1 MPWFTYSV
9 LTASFEVNRKK
20 NVAAAKADM
29 EDDDSAWN
37 GVGVCVRT
45 RRMDLS
51 NEIEHQHQS
60 GVTDTLRKLNSDTTP
75 VLADAKA
82 MLATL
87 LPMRNSAIAFLLVAF
102 VLAAPTPSH
111 GQQAYHVIKQTVLG
125 GEGNWDYVTVDPD
138 AHRIYVP
145 RGTHVQVLDE
155 STLKVVADIPG
166 MRGIHGVAI
175 VPKANRGF
183 VTGNDPKGVIYVFDL
198 KSNQVTSK
206 IPTGED
212 DCDGLFY
219 DPATDRVYVQNG
231 DSMTS
236 TIIDP
241 AAAKVVGTIKY
252 GGPLEAGVSDGKG
265 TLFVN
270 LVDSGEVAEVDA
282 KTLGVKT
289 TFSAKP
295 CQRGYGAAFD
305 AVHRRLFVACQ
316 GATPVGVVINADSG
330 KVIASMPIGGGSDGV
345 AYDPGTGDVFFTCRD
360 SGDGMSGVVNIFH
373 EDSPDKYTKVADVK
387 YMYGARTIALD
398 PKTHRIF
405 SVGATKNDPVA
416 PTAQNRNP
424 RPRPDL
430 TTFSIVEVGK

>member
-1 MPWFTYSV
+1 MRCFRYSV
-9 LTASFEVNRKK
+9 LTPGAMVAASMVRFEKK
-20 NVAAAKADM
+20 NVAR
-29 EDDDSAWN
+29 S
-37 GVGVCVRT
+37 R
-45 RRMDLS
+45 DLY
-51 NEIEHQHQS
+51 NEIGHHNQS
-60 GVTDTLRKLNSDTTP
+60 GITDALRKSNPETAPFLDH
-75 VLADAKA
+75 AKA
-82 MLATL
+82 MLSQVRAMRTCATAL
-87 LPMRNSAIAFLLVAF
+87 LLGAVA
-102 VLAAPTPSH
+102 LAASPSEAQ
-111 GQQAYHVIKQTVLG
+111 GRSSASATQGYHVIKQTGLG

-138 AHRIYVP
+138 AHRIYIP

-155 STLKVVADIPG
+155 STHKVVADIPG

-206 IPTGED
+206 IPTGEE

-236 TIIDP
+236 TVIDP
-241 AAAKVVGTIKY
+241 VAAKVVGTIKY

-270 LVDSGEVAEVDA
+270 LVDSGEIAEVDA

-305 AVHRRLFVACQ
+305 AAHHRLFVACQ
-316 GATPVGVVINADSG
+316 GAMPVGVVINADTG
-330 KVIASMPIGGGSDGV
+330 KVIASMPIGVGADGV

-360 SGDGMSGVVNIFH
+360 SGDGVSGVVNIFH

-398 PKTHRIF
+398 PRTHHIF

-416 PTAQNRNP
+416 PTPQNRSP

>member
-1 MPWFTYSV
+1 
-9 LTASFEVNRKK
+9 
-20 NVAAAKADM
+20 
-29 EDDDSAWN
+29 
-37 GVGVCVRT
+37 
-45 RRMDLS
+45 
-51 NEIEHQHQS
+51 
-60 GVTDTLRKLNSDTTP
+60 
-75 VLADAKA
+75 
-82 MLATL
+82 
-87 LPMRNSAIAFLLVAF
+87 MRNSATAFLLAALA
-102 VLAAPTPSH
+102 LAAPAPSH
-111 GQQAYHVIKQTVLG
+111 AQGYHVIKQTLLG

-138 AHRIYVP
+138 AHRIYIP

-155 STLKVVADIPG
+155 STQKVVADIPG
-166 MRGIHGVAI
+166 MRGIHGVAV

-183 VTGNDPKGVIYVFDL
+183 VTGNDPKGVVYVFDL

-206 IPTGED
+206 IPTGEE

-236 TIIDP
+236 TVIDP

-295 CQRGYGAAFD
+295 CQRGYGAAID
-305 AVHRRLFVACQ
+305 AAHRRLFVACQ
-316 GATPVGVVINADSG
+316 GATPVGVVINVDTG
-330 KVIASMPIGGGSDGV
+330 KVIASMPIGGGADGV

-373 EDSPDKYTKVADVK
+373 EDSPDKYTKVTDVK

-398 PKTHRIF
+398 PKTHHIF
-405 SVGATKNDPVA
+405 SVGATKNDAVA
-416 PTAQNRNP
+416 PTAQNKNP

>member
-1 MPWFTYSV
+1 MRS
-9 LTASFEVNRKK
+9 R
-20 NVAAAKADM
+20 
-29 EDDDSAWN
+29 
-37 GVGVCVRT
+37 
-45 RRMDLS
+45 
-51 NEIEHQHQS
+51 
-60 GVTDTLRKLNSDTTP
+60 
-75 VLADAKA
+75 
-82 MLATL
+82 AT
-87 LPMRNSAIAFLLVAF
+87 AFLLAA
-102 VLAAPTPSH
+102 LAVAPTASWAR
-111 GQQAYHVIKQTVLG
+111 QATAPASAKQGYHVIKQTQLG

-155 STLKVVADIPG
+155 STHKMVADIPG

-198 KSNQVTSK
+198 KTNQMTSK
-206 IPTGED
+206 IPTGEE

-219 DPATDRVYVQNG
+219 DPSTDRIYVQNG

-236 TIIDP
+236 TVIDP

-252 GGPLEAGVSDGKG
+252 AGPLEAGVSDGKG
-265 TLFVN
+265 MLFVN
-270 LVDSGEVAEVDA
+270 LVDSAEVAEVHA
-282 KTLGVKT
+282 KTLTVKT

-305 AVHRRLFVACQ
+305 VAHRRLFLACQ
-316 GATPVGVVINADSG
+316 GAMPVGVVVNVDTG
-330 KVIASMPIGGGSDGV
+330 KVIASMPIGGGADGV
-345 AYDPGTGDVFFTCRD
+345 AYDSATGDVFFTCRD

-387 YMYGARTIALD
+387 YMYGARTVALD
-398 PKTHRIF
+398 PKTHHMF
-405 SVGATKNDPVA
+405 SVGATKNDPAA

>member
-1 MPWFTYSV
+1 MRS
-9 LTASFEVNRKK
+9 R
-20 NVAAAKADM
+20 
-29 EDDDSAWN
+29 
-37 GVGVCVRT
+37 
-45 RRMDLS
+45 
-51 NEIEHQHQS
+51 
-60 GVTDTLRKLNSDTTP
+60 
-75 VLADAKA
+75 
-82 MLATL
+82 AT
-87 LPMRNSAIAFLLVAF
+87 AFLLAA
-102 VLAAPTPSH
+102 LAIAPTAAWARQTTPTASAKQ
-111 GQQAYHVIKQTVLG
+111 GYHVIKQTQLG

-138 AHRIYVP
+138 AHRIYIP

-155 STLKVVADIPG
+155 STHKLVADIPG

-198 KSNQVTSK
+198 KTNQMTSK
-206 IPTGED
+206 IPTGEE

-219 DPATDRVYVQNG
+219 DPSTDRIYVQNG

-252 GGPLEAGVSDGKG
+252 AGPLEAGVSDGKG
-265 TLFVN
+265 MLFVN
-270 LVDSGEVAEVDA
+270 LVDSAEVAEVDA
-282 KTLGVKT
+282 KTLTVKT

-305 AVHRRLFVACQ
+305 VAHRRLFLACQ
-316 GATPVGVVINADSG
+316 GAMPVGVVVNADTG
-330 KVIASMPIGGGSDGV
+330 KVITSMPIGGGADGV
-345 AYDPGTGDVFFTCRD
+345 AYDSATGDVFFTCRD
-360 SGDGMSGVVNIFH
+360 SGDGMMGVVNIFH

-387 YMYGARTIALD
+387 YMYGARTVALD
-398 PKTHRIF
+398 PKTHHIF
-405 SVGATKNDPVA
+405 SVGATKNDPAA